1 MARMRID
8 IPNSADTEWK
18 IDIRKST
25 ARPPVELRGRLLR
38 LAEDIRQRARRVF
51 AHRVRMT
58 LVDGK
63 EPLAEAWRAE
73 HSGGGMHYRISQDH
87 PAVQNVLEEAGPLL
101 PRIQRHAAGD

>member
-51 AHRVRMT
+51 AHRVT
-58 LVDGK
+58 DD
-63 EPLAEAWRAE
+63 P
-73 HSGGGMHYRISQDH
+73 SGWEENHWPKRGGPNMAVGVCAIESARIIRQYRVFLKKLGRCY
-87 PAVQNVLEEAGPLL
+87 PGFGPCC
-101 PRIQRHAAGD
+101 G